1 MALLPK
7 TTAVATTAPAPSAR
21 SVPPGTRVA
30 AISTSQVDELETGTN
45 ISFDAAA
52 SSYQEQQQD
61 NNRLSSDGRGGGQS
75 AYRDPTIGRLFSSNS
90 QSFAEMFEDRAVD
103 ATARKGGTG
112 PAGGNNEPVG
122 KIISTYE
129 NNALIISGQQ
139 PLRGTSLS
147 MSL

>member
-21 SVPPGTRVA
+21 SVPPGSRVA

-61 NNRLSSDGRGGGQS
+61 NKRLSRDGGDGHS
-75 AYRDPTIGRLFSSNS
+75 AYRDPTIGR
-90 QSFAEMFEDRAVD
+90 R
-103 ATARKGGTG
+103 T
-112 PAGGNNEPVG
+112 
-122 KIISTYE
+122 
-129 NNALIISGQQ
+129 
-139 PLRGTSLS
+139 
-147 MSL
+147 